1 MTAGIAV
8 AEHWPASKTTSNE
21 KRNDSAVAI
30 RSEPQHSILAGYFAP
45 SGKSGSER
53 QLSELCTSSQLAPA
67 HVWSGVRRVPGY
79 ESRPRD
85 PRR

>member
-21 KRNDSAVAI
+21 KEMIQSVGV

-45 SGKSGSER
+45 LGKSLRRRETPSLNTCCEIVKR
-53 QLSELCTSSQLAPA
+53 SQPDPTTLWSDRTTSL
-67 HVWSGVRRVPGY
+67 
-79 ESRPRD
+79 
-85 PRR
+85 